1 MAGLELFQRMSLQQ
15 VAKWLEV
22 HPFEVVRLLALDGSL
37 PADLT
42 LDSRHVERVREAGG
56 LEVWWDSLPS
66 PVRGE
71 VPARALVRAAL
82 ARLLST
88 GCVEPTAVRWDNIFR
103 GLDEDH
109 QWMLRRSVT
118 ALVEAGVL
126 VTAAAASGLTV
137 SIAASRESDVR
148 AFALEGSGVV
158 DRLWDQ
164 A

>member
-15 VAKWLEV
+15 VAKWLDV

-42 LDSRHVERVREAGG
+42 LDSRHVERVREVGG
-56 LEVWWDSLPS
+56 LEVWWESLPT
-66 PVRGE
+66 PIRGE

-82 ARLLST
+82 ARLLAN
-88 GCVEPTAVRWDNIFR
+88 GCVEPAAVRLDNIFR
-103 GLDEDH
+103 GLDEDN
-109 QWMLRRSVT
+109 QWILRRSVT
-118 ALVEAGVL
+118 ALVAAGVL
-126 VTAAAASGLTV
+126 VTTAAASGLTV
-137 SIAASRESDVR
+137 SVAASRESDVR
-148 AFALEGSGVV
+148 AFAIEGVGVV